1 MTIRYWPGALTDISR
16 LPTSKTCRDLVY
28 QAQAVALAELGSPL
42 NISDL
47 CEVLAVSERTLR
59 KAFHNIHGLP
69 PCRHLRMQRLSQ
81 ARRALL
87 SADVS
92 FTTVTEVATLFG
104 FVKLGRFSVEYRKL
118 FGESPSQTLQR
129 ADPGRVLAIGGSGRH
144 RNDCLSA

>member
-1 MTIRYWPGALTDISR
+1 
-16 LPTSKTCRDLVY
+16 
-28 QAQAVALAELGSPL
+28 
-42 NISDL
+42 
-47 CEVLAVSERTLR
+47 
-59 KAFHNIHGLP
+59 
-69 PCRHLRMQRLSQ
+69 MQRLSQ

-104 FVKLGRFSVEYRKL
+104 FVELGRFSDEYRKL

-129 ADPGRVLAIGGSGRH
+129 ADPGRVLAIGGSSRH